1 MRVIVLILILI
12 VLISSCKTTE
22 YVVKE
27 KIVNDTVIIDKTVTD
42 TIYRETEKIIT
53 KDVEINTFLPCDESD
68 NEGNSKS
75 GDNEVSWHYDS
86 IRKGYNIRL
95 YCAEQISRRDSI
107 NRTLREKL
115 KHYESSTTKEVE
127 ETKVVKENKNFFNQ
141 LFSNIYKLL
150 FFILLPLWVLGISPK
165 KLLNI

>member
-1 MRVIVLILILI
+1 MKAIFYILLLFI
-12 VLISSCKTTE
+12 ISSCKTTE

-27 KIVNDTVIIDKTVTD
+27 KIINDTVIIDKTVTD
-42 TIYRETEKIIT
+42 TIYKETEKIIT
-53 KDVEINTFLPCDESD
+53 KDVEINTFLPCDDNESD
-68 NEGNSKS
+68 GSSRS

-95 YCAEQISRRDSI
+95 YCAEQISKRDSI

-115 KHYESSTTKEVE
+115 KHYESSTTKETE
-127 ETKVVKENKNFFNQ
+127 ETKVVKENKNFFDQ
-141 LFSNIYKLL
+141 IFSNIYKLL

>member
-1 MRVIVLILILI
+1 MRVIILILI

-53 KDVEINTFLPCDESD
+53 KDVEINTFLPCDESESD
-68 NEGNSKS
+68 GSSRS

-95 YCAEQISRRDSI
+95 YCAEQISKMDSI
-107 NRTLREKL
+107 NRTLIEKL
-115 KHYESSTTKEVE
+115 KHYESSTTKETE
-127 ETKVVKENKNFFNQ
+127 ETKVVKENKNFFDK
-141 LFSNIYKLL
+141 LFPNIYKLL
-150 FFILLPLWVLGISPK
+150 FFILLPLWGLGLSPK

>member
-1 MRVIVLILILI
+1 MRVIVLILI

-22 YVVKE
+22 YIVKE
-27 KIVNDTVIIDKTVTD
+27 KVINDTIIIDKTVTD
-42 TIYRETEKIIT
+42 TIYREKEKIIT
-53 KDVEINTFLPCDESD
+53 KDVEINTFLPCDDNESD
-68 NEGNSKS
+68 GSSRS
-75 GDNEVSWHYDS
+75 GHNEVSWIYDS

-95 YCAEQISRRDSI
+95 YCAEQISKRDSI

-127 ETKVVKENKNFFNQ
+127 EVKVVKENKNFFDQ
-141 LFSNIYKLL
+141 LFLNIYKLL